1 VTTYPTR
8 LVGEHVP
15 KGVGR
20 YEVRS
25 TTRRHRALVHAGD
38 AAVVLGVLGYGNDE
52 PPCCAPATEFLARAR
67 AWLARHDPPLGVRDP
82 DSAGPIT
89 WIPDPDSAKAY
100 HSGPRSYRSAFSAFT
115 STATTPRNS
124 DRISWRPR

>member
-1 VTTYPTR
+1 VTTYPSR

-25 TTRRHRALVHAGD
+25 TTRRHRALVRAGD
-38 AAVVLGVLGYGNDE
+38 AAVVLGVLGYRTDE
-52 PPCCAPATEFLARAR
+52 PLCCASATELLARAR
-67 AWLARHDPPLGVRDP
+67 AWLAHHDPHGVRDP

-89 WIPDPDSAKAY
+89 WIPDRDSAEAY
-100 HSGPRSYRSAFSAFT
+100 HSRPGSYRRAFAAFT
-115 STATTPRNS
+115 GTARTPRNS

>member
-52 PPCCAPATEFLARAR
+52 PLCCAPATEFLARAR
-67 AWLARHDPPLGVRDP
+67 AWLARHDPHGVRDP

>member
-1 VTTYPTR
+1 
-8 LVGEHVP
+8 
-15 KGVGR
+15 
-20 YEVRS
+20 
-25 TTRRHRALVHAGD
+25 
-38 AAVVLGVLGYGNDE
+38 VVLGVLGYGNDE
-52 PPCCAPATEFLARAR
+52 PLCCAPATEFLARAR
-67 AWLARHDPPLGVRDP
+67 AWLARHDPHGVRDP